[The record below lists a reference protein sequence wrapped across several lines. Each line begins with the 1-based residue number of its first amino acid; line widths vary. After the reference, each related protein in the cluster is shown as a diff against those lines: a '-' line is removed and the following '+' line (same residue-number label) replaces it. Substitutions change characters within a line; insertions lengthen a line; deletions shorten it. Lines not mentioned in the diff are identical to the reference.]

1 MIHLNV
7 EPMKVRP
14 VVLAALTLLAPAGVP
29 ASETPSPPIL
39 DPVVESGP
47 PASARL
53 DPSAFSD
60 VAIPAGRVD
69 AAVSQLDA
77 LAEAALATTG
87 VPGMAITVVHRDR
100 VVYLRGFGRR
110 SLGGEAPVDA
120 DTVFQLASLSK
131 PVAATVVA
139 AAVDRAMVDRVGVDG
154 EDVGPAAVTWDDPI
168 VRHLPDFALQ
178 DPAITPRVTIADLFA
193 HRSGL
198 PDHAGDLLEDIGY
211 GRAEILSR
219 LRFYPLAPFRAS
231 YAYTNFGLSAA
242 AEAVARAMGTLWEDL
257 SQDLLYGPLGMD
269 STSSR
274 FSDFIAAPNHAI
286 GHIRRD
292 GVWMV
297 TPEVRRPDAQ
307 TPAGGV
313 SSSVTDMAQWMRL
326 VLAEGMLDGK
336 PVIGSEALARIYSPN
351 LMSLP
356 LPGPSSRPSFYGLGL
371 GVGVDSAGRVRW
383 SHSGAFVLGAATTLA
398 MLPSEAL
405 GILILTNGQPV
416 GAPEGIAASFLE
428 LVETG
433 EIRHDW
439 PALYGGAMA
448 GLYDWHTAF
457 GEAPTTPAP
466 ARPLDA
472 YAGRYAN
479 DLYGPAVVEATEAG
493 LVLRLGPSP
502 MAFAL
507 SHVDGDAFTFRPTGE
522 NALGISGAVF
532 GFDDDRAASLRV
544 EYLDA
549 EGLGIFR
556 R

>member
-14 VVLAALTLLAPAGVP
+14 FVLAALTLLAPLGVP
-29 ASETPSPPIL
+29 ASENPSPPIL

-77 LAEAALATTG
+77 MAEAALAKTG
-87 VPGMAITVVHRDR
+87 VPGMAIAVVHRDR
-100 VVYLRGFGRR
+100 VVYLKGFGRR
-110 SLGGEAPVDA
+110 SLDGAAPVDA
-120 DTVFQLASLSK
+120 ETVFQLASLSK

-154 EDVGPAAVTWDDPI
+154 EDAGPAAVTWDDPI

-178 DPAITPRVTIADLFA
+178 DPAITSRVTIADLFA

-211 GRAEILSR
+211 GRAEILAR

-231 YAYTNFGLSAA
+231 YAYTNFGLTAA
-242 AEAVARAMGTLWEDL
+242 AEAVARAAGTLWEDL

-274 FSDFIAAPNHAI
+274 FSDFSAAPNHAI

-326 VLAEGMLDGK
+326 VLAEGALDGK
-336 PVIGSEALARIYSPN
+336 PVIGSEALSRIYSPN
-351 LMSLP
+351 LLSAP
-356 LPGPSSRPSFYGLGL
+356 LHGPSSRPSFYGLGL
-371 GVGVDSAGRVRW
+371 GVSVDSAGRVRW
-383 SHSGAFVLGAATTLA
+383 SHSGAFLLGGATTLA
-398 MLPSEAL
+398 MLPSESL
-405 GILILTNGQPV
+405 GILILSNGQPV

-433 EIRHDW
+433 EVRHDW
-439 PALYGGAMA
+439 PALYGSAMA
-448 GLYDWHTAF
+448 GLYTWHTQF
-457 GEAPTTPAP
+457 GEAPIAPVP
-466 ARPLDA
+466 ARPLET
-472 YAGRYAN
+472 YVGRYAN
-479 DLYGPAVVEATEAG
+479 DLYGTAVVEATDAG

-502 MAFAL
+502 TVLAL
-507 SHVDGDAFTFRPTGE
+507 SHFDGDAFTFRPTGE

-532 GFDDDRAASLRV
+532 GFDDDRAASLRL
-544 EYLDA
+544 EYLD
-549 EGLGIFR
+549 EDGLGTFR

>member
-14 VVLAALTLLAPAGVP
+14 FVLTALMLLAPVGVP
-29 ASETPSPPIL
+29 ASEHPSPPIVN
-39 DPVVESGP
+39 PVGESSP

-77 LAEAALATTG
+77 MAEAALATTG
-87 VPGMAITVVHRDR
+87 VPGMAIGVVHRDR
-100 VVYLRGFGRR
+100 VVYLKGFGRR
-110 SLGGEAPVDA
+110 SLDGEAPVDA
-120 DTVFQLASLSK
+120 ATVFQLASLSK

-139 AAVDRAMVDRVGVDG
+139 AAVDRAGVD
-154 EDVGPAAVTWDDPI
+154 EDGAGRAAVAWDDPI

-231 YAYTNFGLSAA
+231 DAYTNFGLTAA
-242 AEAVARAMGTLWEDL
+242 AEAVARAAGTAWEDL
-257 SQDLLYGPLGMD
+257 SQDLVYGPLGMAA
-269 STSSR
+269 TSSR
-274 FSDFIAAPNHAI
+274 FADFVAASNRAIA
-286 GHIRRD
+286 HIRRD

-326 VLAEGMLDGK
+326 VLAEGALDGK
-336 PVIGSEALARIYSPN
+336 PVIGSEALSRIYSPN
-351 LMSLP
+351 LLSAP
-356 LPGPSSRPSFYGLGL
+356 LHGPSSRPSFYGLGL
-371 GVGVDSAGRVRW
+371 GVSVDSAGRVRW
-383 SHSGAFVLGAATTLA
+383 SHSGAFLLGGATTLA
-398 MLPSEAL
+398 MLPSESL

-439 PALYGGAMA
+439 PALYGSAMA
-448 GLYDWHTAF
+448 GLYAWHTQF
-457 GEAPTTPAP
+457 GEAPLAPAP
-466 ARPLDA
+466 ARPLDS
-472 YAGRYAN
+472 YVGRYAN
-479 DLYGPAVVEATEAG
+479 KLYGTAVVEATDAG

-502 MAFAL
+502 TVLAL
-507 SHVDGDAFTFRPTGE
+507 SHFDGDAFTFRPVGE

-532 GFDDDRAASLRV
+532 AFADDHAASLQI
-544 EYLDA
+544 EYLDE
-549 EGLGIFR
+549 EGLGTFSR
-556 R
+556 

>member
-14 VVLAALTLLAPAGVP
+14 FVLAALTLLAPLGVP
-29 ASETPSPPIL
+29 ASENPSPPIL

-77 LAEAALATTG
+77 MAEAALAKTG
-87 VPGMAITVVHRDR
+87 VPGMAIAVVHRDR
-100 VVYLRGFGRR
+100 VVYLKGFGRR
-110 SLGGEAPVDA
+110 SLDGAAPVDA
-120 DTVFQLASLSK
+120 ETVFQLASLSK

-154 EDVGPAAVTWDDPI
+154 EDAGPAAVTWDDPI

-178 DPAITPRVTIADLFA
+178 DPAITSRVTIADLFA

-211 GRAEILSR
+211 GRAEILAR

-231 YAYTNFGLSAA
+231 YAYTNFGLTAA
-242 AEAVARAMGTLWEDL
+242 AEAVARAAGTLWEDL

-326 VLAEGMLDGK
+326 VLAEGALDGK
-336 PVIGSEALARIYSPN
+336 PVIGSEALSRIYSPN
-351 LMSLP
+351 LLSAP
-356 LPGPSSRPSFYGLGL
+356 LHGPSSRPSFYGLGL
-371 GVGVDSAGRVRW
+371 GVSVDSAGRVRW
-383 SHSGAFVLGAATTLA
+383 SHSGAFLLGGATTLA
-398 MLPSEAL
+398 MLPSESL

-439 PALYGGAMA
+439 PALYGSAMA
-448 GLYDWHTAF
+448 GLYAWHTQF
-457 GEAPTTPAP
+457 GEAPLAPAP
-466 ARPLDA
+466 ARPLDS
-472 YAGRYAN
+472 YVGRYAN
-479 DLYGPAVVEATEAG
+479 KLYGTAVVEATDAG

-502 MAFAL
+502 TVLAL
-507 SHVDGDAFTFRPTGE
+507 SHFDGDAFTFRPVGE

-532 GFDDDRAASLRV
+532 AFADDHAASLQI
-544 EYLDA
+544 EYLDE
-549 EGLGIFR
+549 EGLGTFSR
-556 R
+556 